1 MDRFP
6 NVEAIRAAHEMR
18 AQQVRASAVAA
29 GFTRQRR
36 RARRLR
42 RPTGGL
48 TAWHPGHS
56 PETLFWA

>member
-6 NVEAIRAAHEMR
+6 NVDAIKAAHEMR

-29 GFTRQRR
+29 GLNHQRR
-36 RARRLR
+36 RARRFR
-42 RPTGGL
+42 RASGSGVV
-48 TAWHPGHS
+48 WRPGHS

>member
-6 NVEAIRAAHEMR
+6 NVDAIKAAHAMR
-18 AQQVRASAVAA
+18 AQEVRASAVAA

-42 RPTGGL
+42 RPGSSGVG
-48 TAWHPGHS
+48 WRPGHS